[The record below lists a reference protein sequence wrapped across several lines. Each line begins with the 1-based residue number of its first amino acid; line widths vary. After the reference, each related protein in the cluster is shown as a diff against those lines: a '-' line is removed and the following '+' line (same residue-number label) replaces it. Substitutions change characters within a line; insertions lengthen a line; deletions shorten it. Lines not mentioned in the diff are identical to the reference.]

1 MKAELYETLALE
13 FLEKGTK
20 DETLFT
26 GLASETGEI
35 MSERVKELRT
45 GMSSSEEIVDELGDV
60 LWYVTMLAN
69 RMGSSL
75 EEVMKSSIEK
85 LEDRALN
92 GKKGK

>member
-1 MKAELYETLALE
+1 
-13 FLEKGTK
+13 
-20 DETLFT
+20 
-26 GLASETGEI
+26 
-35 MSERVKELRT
+35 
-45 GMSSSEEIVDELGDV
+45 MSSSEEIVDELGDV